1 MDKEEMRNTLI
12 LAVKEYGSS
21 EIEAYRHL
29 MKVFG
34 IGDVIETLQNLEK
47 KRNSEK

>member
-1 MDKEEMRNTLI
+1 MQKDEMRNMLI
-12 LAVKEYGSS
+12 LAVEEDGKT